1 MIIYIFLC
9 KDYPWKGVLMKNKLL
24 LALSSLFL
32 LVGCQQGDVTES
44 PINSEPA
51 KTACSR
57 LLPLR
62 LMSWN
67 TGSTKD
73 GMDRK
78 SINIRLP

>member
-9 KDYPWKGVLMKNKLL
+9 KDYPWKGVWMKNKLL

-51 KTACSR
+51 KTACPR
-57 LLPLR
+57 LLPPR